1 MQTPWSTLVSVCAIV
16 AQIRGTR
23 ERHCIPPAR
32 HCSCC
37 TDALQNLRSPALAA
51 AAQVAPLLGS
61 SDEPRSAPDVSSYP
75 LEPADTDSS
84 DMPAPTGMA
93 TGPESGAP
101 MGGGGDNDGEA
112 AREGYV
118 LLGSD
123 SAQVA
128 GGDVTD
134 SAVPPQVR
142 PMFDSHL
149 DPDTNGASTWQ
160 SRAED
165 TFLMDLYDKP
175 PAIDLSQEGACN
187 LGNVL
192 STAFVGHSAARL
204 I

>member
-1 MQTPWSTLVSVCAIV
+1 MRVLAWLLTSPSTLVSLCAGSAHLENIC
-16 AQIRGTR
+16 

-32 HCSCC
+32 RCSCC

-51 AAQVAPLLGS
+51 DAQVAPLLGS

-84 DMPAPTGMA
+84 DMPVPTGMA

-142 PMFDSHL
+142 PMSDSHL
-149 DPDTNGASTWQ
+149 DPDTDGASTCATQ
-160 SRAED
+160 SRGQVSHGPLRS
-165 TFLMDLYDKP
+165 T
-175 PAIDLSQEGACN
+175 SCN
-187 LGNVL
+187 RPHGPL
-192 STAFVGHSAARL
+192 R
-204 I
+204 

>member
-1 MQTPWSTLVSVCAIV
+1 MLNQPRSEARASGSATCLHVTAHAAQTPGRLLLIRSVS
-16 AQIRGTR
+16 
-23 ERHCIPPAR
+23 
-32 HCSCC
+32 
-37 TDALQNLRSPALAA
+37 

-142 PMFDSHL
+142 W
-149 DPDTNGASTWQ
+149 ASYNHPNPRPNDA
-160 SRAED
+160 SNCAPSAEYK
-165 TFLMDLYDKP
+165 FP
-175 PAIDLSQEGACN
+175 VFVHNRPSAIDLSQAGACN
-187 LGNVL
+187 L
-192 STAFVGHSAARL
+192 
-204 I
+204 